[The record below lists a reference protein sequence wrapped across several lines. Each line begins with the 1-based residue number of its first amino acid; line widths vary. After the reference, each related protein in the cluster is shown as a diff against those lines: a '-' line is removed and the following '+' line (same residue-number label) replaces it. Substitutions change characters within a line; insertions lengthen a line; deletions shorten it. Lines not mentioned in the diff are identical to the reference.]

1 MQKLLKMALL
11 LIIVNISFLNASV
24 FSEYKSISWD
34 WIAIII
40 LVILFFLLLVSIIKD
55 IKNNKK
61 RLNAILIKE
70 KCKRYDENCY
80 INDINEQNINT
91 LDKSINTLNSSNNLS
106 NDKKIIDELT
116 KNQKDIFANVH
127 EANIFL
133 NIATNRDIGKNGIF
147 DISNSLKELSHYGL
161 LKRTV
166 VNINEKINYH
176 FIGNKKV
183 IQSIIFLLTR
193 LQLRENGI
201 KNPNIDV
208 SFDDKKNILDISIP
222 KELKLNQDVI
232 DVIKNNLE
240 PKYNNKKRKYY
251 GVYLYLLNKLTDRV
265 NGKLIIE
272 TIDNSKYKVSI
283 NLPIDVDNI
292 IEDETMTTAK
302 KLKNKRPALIIS
314 KSAERSILIEKYL
327 KKYNFKID
335 IELSNELNKEIP
347 NFLNYDIVFM
357 DAELYEP
364 ILSDYIISVK
374 KYSDIK
380 VISLETKGRIYSYP
394 KNLIDFSV
402 DTSDLEN
409 SLTKTIFKFYGNDL
423 IEQNSNADSDIHI
436 EELIIPDRKSKVL
449 IADDD
454 RTNLH
459 ILEYLIK
466 QYNVEV
472 CTAKDGLE
480 ALEILDK
487 NVCDLI
493 ILDSVM
499 PNLDGFETIKKIRAN
514 EKYNATP
521 VVIHTSFS
529 LRENSIESI
538 FKLGF
543 DSYLPKPFN
552 KGELK
557 ALLERYIPLSEPK
570 KPIIEEKKP
579 KELAKKDTLKSK
591 NDLEEFLAIYSNS
604 DKLIERYIK
613 EHRNEQAISV
623 LKDLKTISN
632 KIGAFKFT
640 NTLSKIEDNLSNDK
654 EIDSNLM
661 YTLST
666 NLEKLKSNIAKKLQ
680 D

>member
-1 MQKLLKMALL
+1 MALL
-11 LIIVNISFLNASV
+11 LLFVNISFLNASI
-24 FSEYKSISWD
+24 FDKYKSISWD

-40 LVILFFLLLVSIIKD
+40 LAILFFLLLVSIVKD

-61 RLNAILIKE
+61 RLNATLIKE
-70 KCKRYDENCY
+70 KCKKFDENCY
-80 INDINEQNINT
+80 INDINEQNIDS
-91 LDKSINTLNSSNNLS
+91 LGKSIHTLNSADNIDI
-106 NDKKIIDELT
+106 DKKIIDELT
-116 KNQKDIFANVH
+116 KNQKDIFANVQ
-127 EANIFL
+127 EENIFL
-133 NIATNRDIGKNGIF
+133 NIATNRDIGIKTIF
-147 DISNSLKELSHYGL
+147 DISNLLKELSHYGL

-166 VNINEKINYH
+166 VNVDDDINYR
-176 FIGNKKV
+176 FIGNQKI

-201 KNPNIDV
+201 KNPKIDI
-208 SFDDKKNILDISIP
+208 SFDKKKNILKLSIP
-222 KELKLNQDVI
+222 KEFKLNEDVAN
-232 DVIKNNLE
+232 VLKNSLE
-240 PKYNNKKRKYY
+240 PKYNSKKRKYY
-251 GVYLYLLNKLTDRV
+251 GVYLYLLNKLADREKGNLV
-265 NGKLIIE
+265 IE
-272 TIDNSKYKVSI
+272 TIDKNRYSVSV
-283 NLPIDVDNI
+283 NLPIEVDNI
-292 IEDETMTTAK
+292 VEDVEVK
-302 KLKNKRPALIIS
+302 KDKRLKNRKSALIIS
-314 KSAERSILIEKYL
+314 KSLERNNLIENYL

-335 IELSNELNKEIP
+335 TELSNELNKEIP

-380 VISLETKGRIYSYP
+380 VVSLETEDKTYNYLE
-394 KNLIDFSV
+394 NLIDAKV
-402 DTSDLEN
+402 DVSNLNEN
-409 SLTKTIFKFYGNDL
+409 INRTILTVYKDEIV
-423 IEQNSNADSDIHI
+423 EQDANIQDDMII
-436 EELIIPDRKSKVL
+436 EELIIPDRKSRVL

-472 CTAKDGLE
+472 FTAKDGLE
-480 ALEILDK
+480 ALDILD
-487 NVCDLI
+487 NNEFDLI

-499 PNLDGFETIKKIRAN
+499 PNLDGFETIKRIRAN

-529 LRENSIESI
+529 LRKNSIESI

-552 KGELK
+552 KGNLK

-570 KPIIEEKKP
+570 EVEVEKSKKKMP
-579 KELAKKDTLKSK
+579 KEDSLKST

-613 EHRNEQAISV
+613 ENRNEQAISV
-623 LKDLKTISN
+623 LKDLKDISN

-640 NTLSKIEDNLSNDK
+640 KTLNKIEDNLYKNQ
-654 EIDSNLM
+654 EIDSNLI

-666 NLEKLKSNIAKKLQ
+666 NLQKLKSNIAKKLQ
-680 D
+680 S

>member
-1 MQKLLKMALL
+1 MALL
-11 LIIVNISFLNASV
+11 LIIVNISFLNASA

-40 LVILFFLLLVSIIKD
+40 LVILFFLLLVSIVKD

-61 RLNAILIKE
+61 RLTATLIKE
-70 KCKRYDENCY
+70 KCKRHDENCY
-80 INDINEQNINT
+80 INDINQQNINA
-91 LDKSINTLNSSNNLS
+91 LDKTIDTLNSSNNLS

-116 KNQKDIFANVH
+116 KNQKDIFANVQ
-127 EANIFL
+127 EENIFL

-147 DISNSLKELSHYGL
+147 DISSSLKELKHYGL

-166 VNINEKINYH
+166 VNINERVNYH

-201 KNPNIDV
+201 KNPNIDI

-222 KELKLNQDVI
+222 KELKLYQDVI

-292 IEDETMTTAK
+292 IEDETITTTK
-302 KLKNKRPALIIS
+302 KLKNKKSALIIS
-314 KSAERSILIEKYL
+314 KSAERSILIEKHL

-335 IELSNELNKEIP
+335 VELSNELNKEIP

-380 VISLETKGRIYSYP
+380 VISLETKGRIYNYP

-402 DTSDLEN
+402 DTSNLEN
-409 SLTKTIFKFYGNDL
+409 SLAKTIFKFYGNNL
-423 IEQNSNADSDIHI
+423 IEQNSNVESDIHI
-436 EELIIPDRKSKVL
+436 EELVIPDRKSKVL

-480 ALEILDK
+480 ALEVLD
-487 NVCDLI
+487 NNLCDLI

-521 VVIHTSFS
+521 IVIHTSFS
-529 LRENSIESI
+529 LKENSIENI

-552 KGELK
+552 KDELK

-570 KPIIEEKKP
+570 KPIVEENKPKKLEKK
-579 KELAKKDTLKSK
+579 ETLKSK

-640 NTLSKIEDNLSNDK
+640 NTLNKIEDNLSNDK

-661 YTLST
+661 YALST

-680 D
+680 N